1 MDQRFVRVRVN
12 PNPTPNPNPNRSPN
26 PHQAPWISEMYG
38 YALAAAE
45 AGLKH
50 LLTDGVVVYPDRLGA
65 SHFEEARTRP

>member
-1 MDQRFVRVRVN
+1 MGKG
-12 PNPTPNPNPNRSPN
+12 
-26 PHQAPWISEMYG
+26 QAPWISEMYG

-65 SHFEEARTRP
+65 SHFEEARPRP